1 MFWTPRVGAHVVC
14 KNELRH
20 TKIRI
25 ALCTNT
31 QKPLAHL
38 MVSSLSCLAHRI
50 VSHPRPWHH
59 LHHLYHLL
67 ESMASCYR
75 GRKRQKQSDSIT
87 CVGCSSNLDESS
99 YAQIKKSTCA
109 VDDCEHILCFGCFG
123 RAQGESSAN
132 IKLTCPSESCSRL
145 SGEWSIV
152 EFKSGEHHNL
162 LRTKGR
168 PAHQRRR
175 YETTSR
181 PLLLINGAYIL

>member
-1 MFWTPRVGAHVVC
+1 MY
-14 KNELRH
+14 KH
-20 TKIRI
+20 TEASRSSHGILSVLSSSSYR
-25 ALCTNT
+25 LTSSSLT
-31 QKPLAHL
+31 SST
-38 MVSSLSCLAHRI
+38 SSLSSAREHGILL
-50 VSHPRPWHH
+50 PWKEAAEAVGFD
-59 LHHLYHLL
+59 Y
-67 ESMASCYR
+67 
-75 GRKRQKQSDSIT
+75 I

-162 LRTKGR
+162 
-168 PAHQRRR
+168 
-175 YETTSR
+175 
-181 PLLLINGAYIL
+181 